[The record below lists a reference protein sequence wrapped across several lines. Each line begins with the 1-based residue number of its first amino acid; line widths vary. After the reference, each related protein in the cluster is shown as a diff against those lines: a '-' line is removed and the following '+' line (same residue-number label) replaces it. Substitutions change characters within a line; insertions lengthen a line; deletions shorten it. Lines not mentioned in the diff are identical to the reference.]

1 MRSVRTLSLT
11 LALSALLPVAAFA
24 QAQETAPPAEVHL
37 EVDGQ
42 PVTIRNAGV
51 ELTNAAKFRLDF
63 DALDRNGD
71 GVITRDELAEDH
83 PLQFEWHLADRNR
96 NGRITR
102 EEYAAWRGE

>member
-1 MRSVRTLSLT
+1 MDTRRNLSLT

-24 QAQETAPPAEVHL
+24 QAQETPPPAEVHL

-42 PVTIRNAGV
+42 PVTIRNAGI
-51 ELTNAAKFRLDF
+51 ELGNAASFRLDF
-63 DALDRNGD
+63 DALDLNGD
-71 GVITRDELAEDH
+71 GVITRNELPEDH